1 MSTLLTVQHWIP
13 ALLHGVKFTL
23 LLTLYGTVLGLV
35 IALPLSMIRA
45 SKASFIARFL
55 AGAYVEIIRGT
66 PLLLQ
71 LFFVYFVLPTIGLH
85 LSPLVA
91 GAISLGV
98 NYSAYL
104 SEVFRA
110 GISAVDHSQW
120 EAAETLGMS
129 RALTWWRVILPQAA
143 RIALPGTGNY
153 VVAMFKDTALTAT
166 ISVTD
171 LLFTGQIIAQETFDY
186 VRIYTVVF
194 FIYFIISYPASV
206 GLRELERRLRTN
218 VA

>member
-1 MSTLLTVQHWIP
+1 M
-13 ALLHGVKFTL
+13 
-23 LLTLYGTVLGLV
+23 

-45 SKASFIARFL
+45 SKTSFIVRFL

-71 LFFVYFVLPTIGLH
+71 LFYIYFVLPTIGLH

-91 GAISLGV
+91 GAVALGV

-129 RALTWWRVILPQAA
+129 RALTWWRIILPQAA

-171 LLFTGQIIAQETFDY
+171 LLFTGQIIAQQTFDY

-194 FIYFIISYPASV
+194 IIYFLISYPASI
-206 GLRELERRLRTN
+206 GLRVLERRLQTN